1 MAPEICTAGPEI
13 GRILRRLALC
23 KGHSTKINSRKE
35 SYCSGTHQ
43 APPAQL
49 VFGKPMRECLL
60 AHRRSFAP
68 EWQQPADVLEKT
80 DPALKGKQGGALQ
93 PDHTGAAIASNR
105 LAEFYVD
112 SLLIY

>member
-1 MAPEICTAGPEI
+1 MQGSFDEDKFAKGILLFRNAPRAG
-13 GRILRRLALC
+13 G
-23 KGHSTKINSRKE
+23 
-35 SYCSGTHQ
+35 

-80 DPALKGKQGGALQ
+80 DPALKGKQRGALQ
-93 PDHTGAAIASNR
+93 PDHTGAAIA
-105 LAEFYVD
+105 
-112 SLLIY
+112 